1 MKVNNLRPTRPEDSL
16 SKLLKRIDQTHTVP
30 FGQKAADAG
39 EGINYSTST
48 GESYRWD
55 GDAVADYD
63 KRIKDGQAAIDEAT
77 ANLSDAEQ
85 NIEDAKDRIAS
96 VEADTTPEAIGD
108 TAAGQINSRRLIIGR
123 DAILTGTVDVAQLN
137 VTEKMSA
144 AVVDAMSVEAKKLV
158 VTEDA
163 ILNRVTVIEDIV
175 TPELVADR
183 INVQTLGAKLVTSGS
198 LQTDALSN
206 RGIKIDSGGIKGY
219 DETGRLTIDING
231 KNNTLIGNLRTNVK
245 SKAGVAIT
253 SSAHAA
259 AIDLFPNNYS
269 TIGDQ
274 HGAIWFENS
283 PEQNPADTNLYI
295 GSTLHPQRKYDD
307 PLITLG
313 AGVRGIAFDSR
324 FVTGSAMKFG
334 VLPAPGGMGAD
345 QWISFEVKFAEAM
358 PNIIEGAS
366 SEVMVFMQV
375 VTVNNN
381 EVSTGFGSST
391 ATGFK
396 GIVKNLS
403 GRNTGACWVKW
414 MAVNTG
420 IVQRY

>member
-1 MKVNNLRPTRPEDSL
+1 MKINNLRPTRPEDSL
-16 SKLLKRIDQTHTVP
+16 RKLLNRVDQTHTVP
-30 FGQKAADAG
+30 FGQKAASAD
-39 EGINYSTST
+39 EGINYQTST
-48 GESYRWD
+48 GSSYRWD

-63 KRIKDGQAAIDEAT
+63 KRITEGQQAIAEAT
-77 ANLSDAEQ
+77 ADLAKAED
-85 NIEDAKDRIAS
+85 NINAAKDRIAA

-108 TAAGQINSRRLIIGR
+108 TAAGQINSRRLIVGR

-137 VTEKMSA
+137 VTEQMSA
-144 AVVDAMSVEAKKLV
+144 AVVNAMSVAAKKLV
-158 VTEDA
+158 VTDDA
-163 ILNRVTVIEDIV
+163 ILNRATVVQSLV

-183 INVQTLGAKLVTSGS
+183 INVQNLGAQLVTSGA
-198 LQTDALSN
+198 LQTDAAAN
-206 RGIKIDSGGIKGY
+206 RGIKVTSGGIKGY
-219 DETGRLTIDING
+219 DDTGRTTIDING
-231 KNNTLIGNLRTNVK
+231 KNNTLIGNLYTNVK

-253 SSAHAA
+253 SSANAA
-259 AIDLFPNNYS
+259 AIDLFPDNYS
-269 TIGDQ
+269 TTGDK
-274 HGAIWFENS
+274 HGAIWFETS
-283 PEQNPADTNLYI
+283 PNPADSNLLI
-295 GSTLHPQRKYDD
+295 GTSLYAQMKTDD

-313 AGVRGIAFDSR
+313 AGVKGIAFQSR

-334 VLPAPGGMGAD
+334 VLSAPDGMGAD
-345 QWISFEVKFAEAM
+345 KWISFDVKFAEAM
-358 PNIIEGAS
+358 PNITEGAS

-381 EVSTGFGSST
+381 EVATGFGSSS

-403 GRNTGACWVKW
+403 GRATGATWIKW